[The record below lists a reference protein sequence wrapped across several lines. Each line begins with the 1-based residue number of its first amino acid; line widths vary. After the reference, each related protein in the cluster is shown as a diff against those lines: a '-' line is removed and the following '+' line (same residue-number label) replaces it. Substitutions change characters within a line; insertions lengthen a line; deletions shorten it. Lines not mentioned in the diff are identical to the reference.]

1 MGGGGSEWVSAKLET
16 WLPGADSFKKTEL
29 LLVGQELRP
38 NAEETFGH
46 GGDAWRRG
54 RRVEAQRKIKEHF
67 DVMVVTVG
75 NWSGHKNTLR
85 SRAAV

>member
-1 MGGGGSEWVSAKLET
+1 MSEWVSAKLET
-16 WLPGADSFKKTEL
+16 CLPGADTFKKTEL
-29 LLVGQELRP
+29 LLVGQELGP

-46 GGDAWRRG
+46 GGDAWRR
-54 RRVEAQRKIKEHF
+54 RRRLKAQLKIKEHF

-75 NWSGHKNTLR
+75 NWSEHKNTFR